1 LHGLMTTDLGKA
13 ATKKATTKKATAK
26 KATKQATTR
35 KQAPSPGALTVADL
49 LGGKP
54 ISSFDVDSL
63 MRKAHWRWNK
73 DQLHEAFLLF
83 DAAMHAPSTR
93 TPAVTSARNRAAI
106 TLFRSGRDP
115 DEARRRLRDV
125 VDHYAANPTDTE
137 DRHFVDWA
145 MTSLIEDA
153 AANASSAQ
161 QFTEAYRAA
170 VAEAQ
175 VLLQNHW
182 STGRTFPVIHVQRLI
197 DAAKRAGAEDI
208 VAELEAI
215 A

>member
-1 LHGLMTTDLGKA
+1 MFAWPHDHR
-13 ATKKATTKKATAK
+13 
-26 KATKQATTR
+26 TR
-35 KQAPSPGALTVADL
+35 KGGDEEGDEEESDDEEAGRLADL

-54 ISSFDVDSL
+54 ISSIDVDSL
-63 MRKAHWRWNK
+63 MNKAHWRWNK

-83 DAAMHAPSTR
+83 DAAMHAPSKR
-93 TPAVTSARNRAAI
+93 EQAVICARNRAAI
-106 TLFRSGRDP
+106 TLFRSGREP

-145 MTSLIEDA
+145 ITSLIEDA
-153 AANASSAQ
+153 ATTASSAT

-170 VAEAQ
+170 VAEVQ
-175 VLLQNHW
+175 VILQNHW

-197 DAAKRAGAEDI
+197 EAATRAGAEEI
-208 VAELEAI
+208 VAELQALR
-215 A
+215 